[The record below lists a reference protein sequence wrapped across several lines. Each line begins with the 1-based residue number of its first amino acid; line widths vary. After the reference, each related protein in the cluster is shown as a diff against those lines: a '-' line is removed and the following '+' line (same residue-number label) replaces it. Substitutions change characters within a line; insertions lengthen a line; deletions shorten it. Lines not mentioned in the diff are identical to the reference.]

1 MDQVG
6 AMSPVVKFILSPEGE
21 EVKLPPAI
29 LNVGVKEID
38 GSTFL
43 QLPEFV
49 YVIVGVSC
57 SRISID
63 KLEVAEQSTNEY
75 SMISFPGVEVSGIIL
90 PEVESIV
97 KPEGAAVNEPPA
109 SVIV

>member
-1 MDQVG
+1 M
-6 AMSPVVKFILSPEGE
+6 LSPEGE
-21 EVKLPPAI
+21 QVKLPPGI

-63 KLEVAEQSTNEY
+63 KLEVAEQSTKEY
-75 SMISFPGVEVSGIIL
+75 SMI
-90 PEVESIV
+90 
-97 KPEGAAVNEPPA
+97 
-109 SVIV
+109 